1 MRLDPKWIATFADV
15 FRLCG
20 VQAGDACVVLSETQS
35 RSALVQLSEMAL
47 ASLGARWFHV
57 VLPTPRQSAP
67 VPVRSTGAS
76 DAIGGLGPVVQA
88 LAGSA
93 FIADCTVEGLQHA
106 AELPLILKG
115 GARVLAISNEHP
127 EILER
132 TAPRAEDEAPVRD
145 AMRRLKAARRMR
157 VRSAAGTD
165 LAIALADAR
174 VGGVWGFSAR
184 PGSLSHWPGGLVLA
198 FPAAGSV
205 HGTLV
210 LDRGDV
216 NLTFKRYL
224 QDPVHLA
231 IEHDHVVAIEGDSV
245 DADLVRGYF
254 EAWADRSAFV
264 AASAALC
271 DRFLTEPLDAVRSN
285 LRLFQAMAAQAGVP
299 YRTPALDRIVA
310 LAEDHLGEPGPQL
323 AVVVDLGEG
332 EIVERQGFQRS
343 DRLVRRGLAGANV
356 LQIERTGGG
365 AGGYIGFDYLKLEA
379 DTVALLDT
387 DGDGMPRWFEETY
400 GFSDDSSADAAGGF
414 ALSNARCLRA
424 F

>member
-1 MRLDPKWIATFADV
+1 VRLDPKWISTFADV

-20 VQAGDACVVLSETQS
+20 VQPGDACVVLSETQS
-35 RSALVQLSEMAL
+35 RSALVQLSELAL

-76 DAIGGLGPVVQA
+76 DAIAGLGPVVQA
-88 LAGSA
+88 LAGSV

-106 AELPLILKG
+106 AELPQILQG

-132 TAPRAEDEAPVRD
+132 TAPRAEDEGPVRD
-145 AMRRLKAARRMR
+145 AMRRLKAARQMH

-165 LAIALADAR
+165 LAISLADAR

-224 QDPVHLA
+224 QDPVRLH

-245 DADLVRGYF
+245 DADLMRGYF
-254 EAWADRSAFV
+254 EAWGDTAAYAVSHVGWGLNRRARWDAMLFHDKADFNG
-264 AASAALC
+264 
-271 DRFLTEPLDAVRSN
+271 TE
-285 LRLFQAMAAQAGVP
+285 
-299 YRTPALDRIVA
+299 
-310 LAEDHLGEPGPQL
+310 
-323 AVVVDLGEG
+323 
-332 EIVERQGFQRS
+332 
-343 DRLVRRGLAGANV
+343 
-356 LQIERTGGG
+356 
-365 AGGYIGFDYLKLEA
+365 
-379 DTVALLDT
+379 
-387 DGDGMPRWFEETY
+387 
-400 GFSDDSSADAAGGF
+400 
-414 ALSNARCLRA
+414 LRA
-424 F
+424 FAGNFLYSTGANEVAGRHTLGHFDLPLRRCTVTLDDVPVVEQGRLA